1 MGSNGRG
8 HHQWIRHQSSELCVS
23 LVFRSLDNRLKKIF
37 VVGCCCVLLV
47 ELLYQPHFCW
57 LVQMLIDSV
66 FPKTFIQQ
74 KVGLKRQH

>member
-1 MGSNGRG
+1 M
-8 HHQWIRHQSSELCVS
+8 
-23 LVFRSLDNRLKKIF
+23 DNILKKYLLS
-37 VVGCCCVLLV
+37 VGCCVLLV